1 MRRECPVGLSPGR
14 VANHDYNPRILC
26 KETECKL
33 LKKHEPKKRAGVC
46 GGVDTHRD
54 IHVAAAIDPTGR
66 LLGTESF
73 PVNPAGYTQ
82 MCRWLCT
89 HGPVVRVG
97 GGRHRQLRRRAVT
110 PSHQTGTGGS
120 GGQTNPTASSADA
133 EAKTDTVDAYAA
145 ACATARGEADATPKA
160 ADGAVEAIR
169 NLHVGYE
176 SAVQAR
182 TSTTN
187 QLKAV
192 IVTAP
197 EALRSELGG
206 ESTAA
211 LVKTCAG
218 CRPSSGGDVAARY
231 CKTALKN
238 LARRYQQLKAE
249 IGDYRTHLKR
259 LRAQANPALLAAYG
273 VGCETAAVLLI
284 TAGDNPDRLSSE
296 SSFAALCGASPVKA
310 SSGKIVRHRLNRGGR
325 RQANK
330 ALRQI
335 ARTRMRLDPRTKQY
349 ADRRTEEG
357 KTRREILRCL
367 KRYTA
372 REVYQ
377 LPANPHPTPDPARLR
392 HRREQAGLTLVQ
404 VARALNTYPTRISH
418 LETGHTHN
426 HHLATRYEQWP
437 KETQKTGCK
446 TCVL

>member
-1 MRRECPVGLSPGR
+1 MQTIG
-14 VANHDYNPRILC
+14 
-26 KETECKL
+26 ETRTE
-33 LKKHEPKKRAGVC
+33 KRAGVC

-82 MCRWLCT
+82 MCRWLRS

-97 GGRHRQLRRRAVT
+97 VEGTGSYGAGLSRHLTKQGLEVVEVNQPNRQLRRRR
-110 PSHQTGTGGS
+110 G
-120 GGQTNPTASSADA
+120 
-133 EAKTDTVDAYAA
+133 KTDTVDAYAA

-446 TCVL
+446 T